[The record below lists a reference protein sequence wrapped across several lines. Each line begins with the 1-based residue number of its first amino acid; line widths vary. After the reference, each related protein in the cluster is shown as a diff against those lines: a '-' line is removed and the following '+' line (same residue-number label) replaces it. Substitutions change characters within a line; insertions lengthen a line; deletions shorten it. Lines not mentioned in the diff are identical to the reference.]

1 MSQFEYLG
9 IAFGLFYSVAAL
21 RLIRA
26 IPYALRRERRD
37 WLHSGYL
44 GAILIG
50 IFINFWKFGALR
62 VVEWNLP
69 RYLLALLLPVSLY
82 LAAST
87 LVPDDPD
94 EVGSWRLHFASM
106 RRAFFFALVLAG
118 ATMMGHAIILLGEPP
133 QVTQTALVALGAVG
147 AATGDRRVLTALL
160 AILVAFLAADV
171 LRPGENP
178 WL

>member
-9 IAFGLFYSVAAL
+9 IAFGLLYSVSAL

-26 IPYALRRERRD
+26 IPYALRPGRRD

-44 GAILIG
+44 GAMLIG
-50 IFINFWKFGALR
+50 IAVNFWKFGALR
-62 VVEWNLP
+62 AVDWTLP

-82 LAAST
+82 LTAST

-94 EVGSWRLHFASM
+94 EVTSWRHHFASM
-106 RRAFFFALVLAG
+106 RRPFFFALVLAG
-118 ATMMGHAIILLGEPP
+118 ATMMGHAVVLLGEPP
-133 QVTQTALVALGAVG
+133 QATHLALVSVGAIG
-147 AATGDRRVLTALL
+147 AATGDRRVLAGLFALI
-160 AILVAFLAADV
+160 ATFLAADV
-171 LRPGENP
+171 IRPGENP